1 MAIKRYPIHAKTKG
15 SLGENEDTWTLLVNT
30 ETGERTVEHWW
41 HHMNPYK
48 LTLTS
53 EGERVIP
60 LDEFQAGEFGDMLAT
75 AMAKAD
81 ADA

>member
-1 MAIKRYPIHAKTKG
+1 MAIKRYRIHDKTKG

-41 HHMNPYK
+41 HHMDPYK
-48 LTLTS
+48 GTLTS
-53 EGERVIP
+53 EGERILS
-60 LDEFQAGEFGDMLAT
+60 LDKFRAGEHGGKLDAAL
-75 AMAKAD
+75 AKAD